1 MMEGMTMS
9 AMTSATPRRETARTA
24 PLDRSPKLARGATKA
39 ISAMLLSREELK
51 AEVASCVD

>member
-1 MMEGMTMS
+1 MS